1 MKTMQVSRN
10 KNSASRRQLKSF
22 LGITAGELTRVMGE
36 PFASYSY
43 RDGEIYLYDSK
54 PLKTVALHNG
64 LVVKCD
70 DFAETRKSNRV
81 QPLQNIPVV
90 VRGEGKHKGLLK
102 DISTSGAAVSFT
114 ADACIAIGDFCA
126 LTFAL
131 PIEGIDRILEIPCR
145 VQDIRISDGIC
156 TVVFLL
162 NFSGMFRE
170 KRLLARYVSLRIAQ
184 TELDLDDSFLWKKRN
199 YA

>member
-1 MKTMQVSRN
+1 MYVSRN
-10 KNSASRRQLKSF
+10 KNNASRRHLKNF
-22 LGITAGELTRVMGE
+22 LGKTAGELTRVMGE

-54 PLKTVALHNG
+54 PVKTVALHNG

-70 DFAETRKSNRV
+70 DLAETRKSNRV
-81 QPLQNIPVV
+81 QPLRNIPVF
-90 VRGEGKHKGLLK
+90 VRGGGKLKGLLK

-114 ADACIAIGDFCA
+114 SEVGFAIGDFA
-126 LTFAL
+126 VLTFAL
-131 PIEGIDRILEIPCR
+131 PIEGIDRFLEIPCR
-145 VQDIRISDGIC
+145 VQDTRNTEGIS
-156 TVVFLL
+156 TTVFL
-162 NFSGMFRE
+162 FDYSAVCRE
-170 KRLLARYVSLRIAQ
+170 KRVIARYVSLRITQ